1 MVSMSPA
8 DTIQNERYIER
19 QIERTGWK
27 LRLQDLVTGLM
38 LMATTTIGVLACA
51 ILIDHWLIPLNTAAR
66 LMTLLGLLIC
76 WCYLGWRK
84 IAPSIVHRINPVYA
98 AHTIEAGA
106 PELKNSLLNFLF
118 LRRQPETV
126 RPVVYEAVR
135 QRAATDLTT
144 ISLETTIDRSRL
156 IRIGYLLAAA
166 VLLAGFYKI
175 VSPKDPW
182 QTVRR
187 VVAPWSDIARPSRVT
202 ISNVRVDDVPLNGNI
217 PTTIFQGQHVRV
229 SATVHGLLKEEMT
242 LLVYRSED
250 EQWTEE
256 PIVMQSVDSLDKY
269 TCEFPQHDGLQHN
282 IIFRIQAGD
291 TVSREFRLNLSTAP
305 FISVEAVT
313 YTYPD
318 YTTRDTVRTVDQG
331 DIRGLEGTRV
341 TIHARANQPIESAYV
356 HFLSTTNQS
365 TSDRGRKYLRMQ
377 VADEQADVSF
387 YLTLV
392 PNHGR
397 TQRNSYEL
405 RFSNNQKKQN
415 QRPVQHLLEVIPDL
429 DPVINILT
437 PQKSEIEIAENGKQK
452 IEILARDPDF
462 GLRRVELHMVTGG
475 EPLQTIT
482 LLDDETGRKGP
493 IRRNTIFIPRQHGLR
508 SGQSITYWA
517 IAQDNRTD
525 ARTSSPAPNVAR
537 TTEFVIKIGPPDRH
551 IPEPTTDR
559 PNNQKQPTDP
569 PQTGD
574 GASQNAGDQS
584 DSTDEKEVEA
594 AAEPTDPANE
604 GSAGGGQN
612 NQQGKAQDSDSASS
626 AEENEQRGGTSESR
640 SARTDSDSGSGPD
653 ATSGERQPRPN
664 DGTEDGEVFEEILK
678 RIRKSQTGNASQ
690 HKSNSP
696 STQTPQQP
704 NESKAT
710 GQENSNTDGQDAAP
724 HHESEANRSS
734 SASKSTNNQKNAVSG
749 KESQSTPGAGK
760 NSDGS
765 DTFPDKVSDQQ
776 FPPDA
781 KQDPVPASRNGV
793 SPDTD
798 RERNQQHRS
807 QTTQEKNKK
816 NLDTSRS
823 SDSPKDKSLTEP
835 KSPSKKNRQSDSQDS
850 QEENSIGDRQ
860 QNGDKNTNQT
870 GNNNSDRHP
879 VAGAT
884 SQSESGAT
892 SERANSKQ
900 TTTGKTD
907 QATSERKSGTKPKD
921 GTSQTPTGSQG
932 AADAESQSG
941 PSEGKQNEQ
950 SNPNPN
956 SLGSFGQH
964 SSEDN
969 PKAGGM
975 PGTKASQTT
984 AGKPIQEPGGDAAN
998 LEHTLQA
1005 TDLALRYLREQQDN
1019 PDRALLDDLGWTQD
1033 DLLKFQQRWERLRKD
1048 AQQNTSAGQK
1058 AQQELKDRLESLGLQ
1073 SPRTKLRRGSSQI
1086 DGFGGLSDG
1095 GQKTQPPAEY
1105 RELFKAFQKS
1115 TAVD

>member
-1 MVSMSPA
+1 MSPA

-66 LMTLLGLLIC
+66 STTLLGLLIC

-98 AHTIEAGA
+98 AQTIEAGA

-118 LRRQPETV
+118 LRRQPEAV

-144 ISLETTIDRSRL
+144 ISLETAVDRSRL
-156 IRIGYLLAAA
+156 IRIGYLLAAT

-202 ISNVRVDDVPLNGNI
+202 ISNVRVDDVPLNGNVPAI
-217 PTTIFQGQHVRV
+217 IFRGQHVRV
-229 SATVHGLLKEEMT
+229 SATVRGLLKEETT

-250 EQWTEE
+250 GQWTEE
-256 PIVMQSVDSLDKY
+256 PIVMQSVNSLEEY
-269 TCEFPQHDGLQHN
+269 ACEFPQHDGLQHN
-282 IIFRIQAGD
+282 MIFRIQSSD

-318 YTTRDTVRTVDQG
+318 YTTRDTIRTVDQG

-341 TIHARANQPIESAYV
+341 TIHARANQTIESAYV
-356 HFLSTTNQS
+356 HFLSTTKQS
-365 TSDRGRKYLRMQ
+365 TSDRARKYLRMQ

-387 YLTLV
+387 YLTLA

-397 TQRNSYEL
+397 IQRNSYEL

-429 DPVINILT
+429 DPVIKILT

-452 IEILARDPDF
+452 IEILSRDPDF

-493 IRRNTIFIPRQHGLR
+493 MRHNTIFIPRQHGLR
-508 SGQSITYWA
+508 TGQSITYWA

-525 ARTSSPAPNVAR
+525 ARTGSPAPNVAR

-559 PNNQKQPTDP
+559 RNNQKQPTDP
-569 PQTGD
+569 QQTDD
-574 GASQNAGDQS
+574 GVSQNSGDKS
-584 DSTDEKEVEA
+584 DSTDEKEVKA
-594 AAEPTDPANE
+594 AVEPTDPANE

-612 NQQGKAQDSDSASS
+612 NHQGKAQDSDGASS
-626 AEENEQRGGTSESR
+626 AEENEQGGGTSESG
-640 SARTDSDSGSGPD
+640 SARTNSDSGSGPD
-653 ATSGERQPRPN
+653 ETSGERQPRPN

-678 RIRKSQTGNASQ
+678 RIRKSETGNGTQ
-690 HKSNSP
+690 DKSTSP
-696 STQTPQQP
+696 STQASQQP

-710 GQENSNTDGQDAAP
+710 GQGNSITDEQDPSP
-724 HHESEANRSS
+724 HHESETNSDS
-734 SASKSTNNQKNAVSG
+734 SASKSTNNQKNTVSG
-749 KESQSTPGAGK
+749 KESKSTPGAGK
-760 NSDGS
+760 NPDGT
-765 DTFPDKVSDQQ
+765 DTLPDKVSDQQ

-781 KQDPVPASRNGV
+781 KQNLVPASRNGV
-793 SPDTD
+793 SPVTD
-798 RERNQQHRS
+798 HERNQQHRS
-807 QTTQEKNKK
+807 DTTQENNRKYLEKAQP
-816 NLDTSRS
+816 
-823 SDSPKDKSLTEP
+823 SDNPKDQSLTEP
-835 KSPSKKNRQSDSQDS
+835 ESPSENNRQSDSQGG
-850 QEENSIGDRQ
+850 QEEDLIGGRQ
-860 QNGDKNTNQT
+860 QNGGKNANQT
-870 GNNNSDRHP
+870 GNNNSDSHP

-884 SQSESGAT
+884 SQSESGVT
-892 SERANSKQ
+892 SERVSPKQ
-900 TTTGKTD
+900 TETGKTD
-907 QATSERKSGTKPKD
+907 QTTAERKSGTKTKD
-921 GTSQTPTGSQG
+921 GTSQTSTGSEG
-932 AADAESQSG
+932 AADEEAQPG
-941 PSEGKQNEQ
+941 PSADRQNDQ

-956 SLGSFGQH
+956 SLGSSGQH
-964 SSEDN
+964 SSADN
-969 PKAGGM
+969 PTAGGV
-975 PGTKASQTT
+975 PGTKSDQAT
-984 AGKPIQEPGGDAAN
+984 AGDPIQEPGGDAAN
-998 LEHTLQA
+998 LDHTLQA

-1033 DLLKFQQRWERLRKD
+1033 DLQKFQQRWERLRKD
-1048 AQQNTSAGQK
+1048 AQQNTPAGQK
-1058 AQQELKDRLESLGLQ
+1058 AQRELKDRLESLGLQ
-1073 SPRTKLRRGSSQI
+1073 SPQTKMRRGSSRI

-1095 GQKTQPPAEY
+1095 GQKTQPPPEY